1 MKLAV
6 LLRNIKQDKGNFT
19 AHFKKDTK
27 HGF

>member
-6 LLRNIKQDKGNFT
+6 LLKNTKQDKGNFT
-19 AHFKKDTK
+19 AHFKEDTK